1 MPFSPPIPFAPH
13 RPFWHDLPFWNDLDV
28 WQQQLVGITLVGLWL
43 MLLAA
48 AAVVVRRRWNGQREW
63 SRKLVHIG
71 TGVVVPL
78 AWFGSIDRRIAI
90 PAAGVITLLA
100 ALNHR
105 MRVIPAIEDV
115 GRHSYGT
122 IAYGASITTLL
133 LLYWPAQPAAVAAGV
148 LVMALGDGLA
158 GLLGP
163 LVASASW
170 SVWGQRKSVVGTAAM
185 AGGSLTML
193 LVVRQLAAAAD
204 MPSPSLGGLLAITL
218 VAVLL
223 EQLAVAGF
231 DNFSVPVVSG
241 WLWQSLSQAGS

>member
-1 MPFSPPIPFAPH
+1 MPY
-13 RPFWHDLPFWNDLDV
+13 WQQLPF
-28 WQQQLVGITLVGLWL
+28 WQQQLIGIAAVALWL
-43 MLLAA
+43 VLLAIA
-48 AAVVVRRRWNGQREW
+48 ASAVRRHWNGQREW

-71 TGVVVPL
+71 TGAVVPL
-78 AWFGSIDRRIAI
+78 AWLCSIDRRIAI
-90 PAAGVITLLA
+90 PAAGLITLLA

-122 IAYGASITTLL
+122 IAYGASITGLL

-163 LVASASW
+163 LVPSASW
-170 SVWGQRKSVVGTAAM
+170 SIWGQRKSVVGTGAM
-185 AGGSLTML
+185 AGGSLAML
-193 LVVRQLAAAAD
+193 LLVRQLASAGGH
-204 MPSPSLGGLLAITL
+204 PHPSLAGLLTITAI
-218 VAVLL
+218 AVLL
-223 EQLAVAGF
+223 EQVAVAGF

-241 WLWQSLSQAGS
+241 WLWHSLSSAGH

>member
-1 MPFSPPIPFAPH
+1 VPF
-13 RPFWHDLPFWNDLDV
+13 
-28 WQQQLVGITLVGLWL
+28 WQQQLIGVAAVALWL
-43 MLLAA
+43 ALLAA
-48 AAVVVRRRWNGQREW
+48 AAVAVRHRWNGQREW

-71 TGVVVPL
+71 TGAVVPL
-78 AWFGSIDRRIAI
+78 AWLCGVDRRIAI
-90 PAAGVITLLA
+90 PAAGLITLLA

-133 LLYWPAQPAAVAAGV
+133 LLYWPSTPAAVAAGV

-163 LVASASW
+163 LLSSPSW
-170 SVWGQRKSVVGTAAM
+170 RIWGQRKSLVGTGAM
-185 AGGSLTML
+185 AGGSLAML
-193 LVVRQLAAAAD
+193 LLVDQLAASTGQ
-204 MPSPSLGGLLAITL
+204 PSPPLAGLLAITL

-223 EQLAVAGF
+223 EQAAVAGI
-231 DNFSVPVVSG
+231 DNFSVPIASG
-241 WLWQSLSQAGS
+241 WLWQALS

>member
-1 MPFSPPIPFAPH
+1 MPF
-13 RPFWHDLPFWNDLDV
+13 
-28 WQQQLVGITLVGLWL
+28 WQQQLIGVAAVALWL
-43 MLLAA
+43 ALLAA
-48 AAVVVRRRWNGQREW
+48 AAVAVRHRWNGQREW

-71 TGVVVPL
+71 TGAVVPL
-78 AWFGSIDRRIAI
+78 AWLCGVDRRIAI
-90 PAAGVITLLA
+90 PAAGLITLLA

-133 LLYWPAQPAAVAAGV
+133 LLYWPSTPAAVAAGV

-163 LVASASW
+163 LLSSPSW
-170 SVWGQRKSVVGTAAM
+170 RIWGQRKSLVGTGAM
-185 AGGSLTML
+185 AGGSLAML
-193 LVVRQLAAAAD
+193 LLVDQLAASTGQ
-204 MPSPSLGGLLAITL
+204 PSPPVAGLLAITL

-223 EQLAVAGF
+223 EQAAVAGI
-231 DNFSVPVVSG
+231 DNFSVPIASG
-241 WLWQSLSQAGS
+241 WLWQALS